1 MKYLTRSAVA
11 LAALLLFWLVAPGST
26 VAGTTALQVAP
37 AGGPPQSVRGSDGRE
52 HIAYNLVITN
62 AFTADATLKSMVV
75 RGGGE
80 RLLTLRGADLAFY
93 TRPLGSEEP
102 TTSVPKAS
110 AVVVYV
116 DVALPRSAGRTVPR
130 SLHHRISYKIPD
142 DAPVHQIISSTTIDR
157 PDLQVDRRPIEIAP
171 PLRGDGWM
179 NANGCCDPDLNHRST
194 MLTENGAYVSPE
206 TFAIDY
212 IQVVDGRFY
221 SGDGTRNS
229 DWYGFGAGVH
239 SVSEGKVVWAA
250 DRLPDVPPF
259 INLPDNPTVNNPVQF
274 CGNGVVI
281 KMRKHVFGHYC
292 HMQAGLGPGRGGTA
306 GPDRAEAR
314 PARQQR
320 QHLRG
325 PPAFRAHRQPAD
337 TRLEQ
342 PAVRD
347 RPLPPPGNRGAERHA
362 GPAHGYR
369 RAAQRGPGA
378 SVAQVGDRIR
388 QRSVMRRLRRPFWSR
403 RGNRP

>member
-11 LAALLLFWLVAPGST
+11 LASLLLFWLVAPGPT

-80 RLLTLRGADLAFY
+80 RLLTLRGADLSFY

-116 DVALPRSAGRTVPR
+116 DVALPRSARRAVPR
-130 SLHHRISYKIPD
+130 SLHHRISYELPD

-171 PLRGDGWM
+171 PLRGDGWL
-179 NANGCCDPDLNHRST
+179 NANGCCDPALNHRST

-212 IQVVDGRFY
+212 IQLVDGRFY

-250 DRLPDVPPF
+250 DRRPDVPPF
-259 INLPDNPTVNNPVQF
+259 TNLPDNPTVNDPVQF

-281 KMRKHVFGHYC
+281 KMRKRVFGHYC
-292 HMQAGLGPGRGGTA
+292 HMKPGSVRVEVGQRVRTGQKLGLLGNSGNTSGAHLHFGLTDSPQTLGSNSLPFEIDRFRLQGTAEPSDTPGRLTVTGE
-306 GPDRAEAR
+306 P
-314 PARQQR
+314 
-320 QHLRG
+320 HNVV
-325 PPAFRAHRQPAD
+325 RAH
-337 TRLEQ
+337 
-342 PAVRD
+342 
-347 RPLPPPGNRGAERHA
+347 PLLKSVTAYGNGR
-362 GPAHGYR
+362 
-369 RAAQRGPGA
+369 
-378 SVAQVGDRIR
+378 
-388 QRSVMRRLRRPFWSR
+388 
-403 RGNRP
+403 

>member
-1 MKYLTRSAVA
+1 M
-11 LAALLLFWLVAPGST
+11 
-26 VAGTTALQVAP
+26 
-37 AGGPPQSVRGSDGRE
+37 RGSDGRE

-62 AFTADATLKSMVV
+62 AFTADATLKSVV
-75 RGGGE
+75 VSGGGE
-80 RLLTLRGADLAFY
+80 KLLTLRGEDLAFY
-93 TRPLGSEEP
+93 TRPLASEVP

-110 AVVVYV
+110 AVAVYV

-171 PLRGDGWM
+171 PLRGDGWL

-212 IQVVDGRFY
+212 IEIVDGRFY

-229 DWYGFGAGVH
+229 DWHGFGAGVH

-259 INLPDNPTVNNPVQF
+259 INLPDNPTVKNPVQF

-281 KMRKHVFGHYC
+281 KMRKRVFGHYC
-292 HMQAGLGPGRGGTA
+292 HLKPGSVRVEVGQRVRTGQKLGLLGNSGNTSGPTCISGSPTA
-306 GPDRAEAR
+306 GRHWARTACRSRSTASASREPRSRA
-314 PARQQR
+314 
-320 QHLRG
+320 
-325 PPAFRAHRQPAD
+325 
-337 TRLEQ
+337 T
-342 PAVRD
+342 
-347 RPLPPPGNRGAERHA
+347 
-362 GPAHGYR
+362 R
-369 RAAQRGPGA
+369 RASSRSPA
-378 SVAQVGDRIR
+378 SRTTWSGRIR
-388 QRSVMRRLRRPFWSR
+388 CSSR
-403 RGNRP
+403 